1 MAKKFM
7 RSPAS
12 LIPPIPM
19 TSRFVAPWD
28 TAGWYYMLPEMYIG
42 CDLYSNCDDKLK
54 EIDEKYLGADYV
66 VSFNSYADGFD
77 DKEEL
82 EFFAERDITVYCALD
97 KKAIPCFINSWENT
111 NDTMLSDK
119 GTEYAIYSKD
129 YKKGDHV
136 NVPGFKGDC
145 NHFFVFVLPK
155 DCDYVEEKVPEAV
168 ISDVL
173 PENYVK
179 RTYKNYITDV
189 FNGESICPC
198 YELEGDVKHL
208 ARKEEARDKYLS
220 LNKASIKRSFEG
232 SNRIVLT
239 AKINVA
245 AGGKAILTLLNEKG
259 EALSDISFD
268 SGKIT
273 SSNEEVIDYK
283 ENTDLA
289 IRLVYNGKKGT
300 ADVFINCRK
309 AKTVKAVKGDVKAF
323 KLTSIE
329 KETQLDNLTVT
340 DDTEVFV
347 VNDNFE
353 CEASRYLAYS
363 ENAKVETTAYP
374 FKDSV
379 AYKLTSKDENAA
391 TFSYAFPAVEG
402 LVSVESLLI
411 TDSEEFSLAPMLTD
425 KNGTPAMRVAL
436 YQNNLYATDG
446 DEFVRIYGGTTN
458 FLYYPCKNVINIKVT
473 VDTNKGTYDLM
484 VDGSYRAKGY
494 KLLNPVK
501 EIANAVYSAKKEAL
515 TLMRVRVYDDADL
528 ARDVIPNA
536 PVFDVTKEPYNAVP
550 DGKTF
555 VRKNIQKAIDDA
567 AFTGGTVYLPE
578 GTYYTGE
585 LILRNDMTLWV
596 SKNAKV
602 FGTHDHSEYTLRSPG
617 DSRCGYFSLGR
628 GFIYGEN
635 ISNVRVTGGGVI
647 DGNGKY
653 RFKMNDPHPDR
664 RLEEARPDIFL
675 IEYSKDVT
683 LEHINLKSPGFWT
696 VVPLGCDHVF
706 IRYLNLD
713 SLNTPNRDGINPVDC
728 SDLTIYSCNIIAG
741 DDGITFKSSEPH
753 GCENIDVYDVVIQSL
768 ASGIKFGTDTYWS
781 FKNAHIR
788 ECYIKNVNRCGI
800 SLESV
805 DGAEVE
811 NIVFEKINMTDVGAP
826 AYICVG
832 DRKRL
837 PRNGH
842 PPRLGYI
849 KGVLFDNLR
858 FERPYPFSFTKDI
871 REVLCIGQYDH
882 ARVEDVT
889 FRNCYFVLPG
899 GFDKIPPEP
908 RRLDDGYPEYD
919 KHGLSAGSVFTVKW
933 AKNFRIENSEF
944 ILENKDYRPRIAYF
958 EYKK

>member
-1 MAKKFM
+1 MAKKFQ

-12 LIPPIPM
+12 KIPAVPM

-28 TAGWYYMLPEMYIG
+28 TAGWYYMLPELYVG
-42 CDLYSNCDDKLK
+42 CDMYSNCDDKLK
-54 EIDEKYLGADYV
+54 EIDDKYLGADYV
-66 VSFNSYADGFD
+66 VSFNSFADGFD

-82 EFFAERDITVYCALD
+82 EFFAERDITVYAALD
-97 KKAIPCFINSWENT
+97 KKAIPEFVNKWTNT
-111 NDTMLSDK
+111 GDTLTSDK
-119 GTEYAIYSKD
+119 GTKYAIYSKD
-129 YKKGDHV
+129 YNKTEHV
-136 NVPGFKGDC
+136 KVPGFKGDC
-145 NHFFVFVLPK
+145 NHFFVFVLPRDDEYIEK
-155 DCDYVEEKVPEAV
+155 DFPVSV
-168 ISDVL
+168 ISDIL
-173 PENYVK
+173 PEAYKK

-189 FNGESICPC
+189 FNGDKICSC
-198 YELEGDVKHL
+198 YETEGEVKLL
-208 ARKEEARDKYLS
+208 AREEARDKYVS
-220 LNKASIKRSFEG
+220 LNEASIKRTFDG
-232 SNRIVLT
+232 SDRIVAT

-245 AGGKAILTLLNEKG
+245 ENGKAVFSLNADDE
-259 EALSDISFD
+259 LIDVTFD

-273 SSNEEVIDYK
+273 ASGEDVIDYK
-283 ENTDLA
+283 ENTDVAL
-289 IRLVYNGKKGT
+289 RLVYNGEAGS
-300 ADVFINCRK
+300 ADIFVNCRK
-309 AKTVKAVKGDVKAF
+309 AKTVKAATSTVKSF
-323 KLTSIE
+323 KFASIKGE
-329 KETQLDNLTVT
+329 AQFDNLTVT
-340 DDTEVFV
+340 DDTEIFV
-347 VNDNFE
+347 INDNFE
-353 CEASRYLAYS
+353 CEASRYLAYT
-363 ENAKVETTAYP
+363 ENANVETTAYP

-379 AYKLTSKDENAA
+379 AYKLTSKDENPASL
-391 TFSYAFPAVEG
+391 SYAFPSVEG

-458 FLYYPCKNVINIKVT
+458 FQYYPCKNVINIKVT

-494 KLLNPVK
+494 KLLNPVN
-501 EIANAVYSAKKEAL
+501 EICNAVYSANKEAL

-536 PVFDVTKEPYNAVP
+536 PVFDVTKAPYNAVG
-550 DGKTF
+550 DGVTF
-555 VRKNIQKAIDDA
+555 VRQNIQKAIDDA
-567 AFTGGTVYLPE
+567 AFTGGTVYIPE
-578 GTYYTGE
+578 GVYYTGE

-617 DSRCGYFSLGR
+617 DSRCGFFSLGR

-635 ISNVRVTGGGVI
+635 VSNVRVTGGGVI

-653 RFKMNDPHPDR
+653 RFKMNDPHPER

-753 GCENIDVYDVVIQSL
+753 GCENIDVHDIVIQSL

-781 FKNAHIR
+781 FKNAHIK
-788 ECYIKNVNRCGI
+788 ELYIKNVNRCGI

-849 KGVLFDNLR
+849 KGVTFDSLR

-871 REVLCIGQYDH
+871 REVLVIGQYDH

-889 FRNCYFVLPG
+889 FKNCYFALPG
-899 GFDKIPPEP
+899 GFTEIPYEP

-933 AKNFRIENSEF
+933 AKNFKIENCEF
-944 ILENKDYRPRIAYF
+944 TLENKDYRPRIAYF

>member
-1 MAKKFM
+1 MAKKFQ

-12 LIPPIPM
+12 KIPPVPM

-28 TAGWYYMLPEMYIG
+28 TAGWYYMLPELYIG
-42 CDLYSNCDDKLK
+42 CDMYSNCDDKLL

-66 VSFNSYADGFD
+66 VSFNSIADGFD

-82 EFFAERDITVYCALD
+82 EFFAERDVTVYAALD
-97 KKAIPCFINSWENT
+97 KKAIPEFVKDWA
-111 NDTMLSDK
+111 DTGDTLKSDK
-119 GTEYAIYSKD
+119 GAEYEIFSKD
-129 YKKGDHV
+129 YKKTEHV
-136 NVPGFKGDC
+136 KVPGFKGDC

-155 DCDYVEEKVPEAV
+155 DDEYIERDFPVSV
-168 ISDVL
+168 ISDKL
-173 PENYVK
+173 PEAYKK

-189 FNGESICPC
+189 FNGESLCSC
-198 YELEGDVKHL
+198 YETEGEVKL
-208 ARKEEARDKYLS
+208 VAREEEARDKYLS
-220 LNKASIKRSFEG
+220 LNNASVKRSFEG
-232 SNRIVLT
+232 TDRIVAT

-245 AGGKAILTLLNEKG
+245 EGGKAIFTLENEAKLIDVTFKG
-259 EALSDISFD
+259 
-268 SGKIT
+268 GKIT
-273 SSNEEVIDYK
+273 ASGEDVIDYK
-283 ENTDLA
+283 ENTDVAL
-289 IRLVYNGKKGT
+289 RLVYNGEKGS
-300 ADVFINCRK
+300 ADIFVNCRK
-309 AKTVKAVKGDVKAF
+309 AKTVKAEKGEVKSF
-323 KLTSIE
+323 KFVSIE
-329 KETQLDNLTVT
+329 KEAQLDNLTIT
-340 DDTEVFV
+340 DDTEIFV

-353 CEASRYLAYS
+353 SEASRYLAYT
-363 ENAKVETTAYP
+363 ENALVETTAYP

-379 AYKLTSKDENAA
+379 AYKLTSKDEKPASFA
-391 TFSYAFPAVEG
+391 YAFPSVEG

-425 KNGTPAMRVAL
+425 KNGTPAMRIAL

-458 FLYYPCKNVINIKVT
+458 FQYYPCKNVINIKVT

-494 KLLNPVK
+494 KLLNPVS
-501 EIANAVYSAKKEAL
+501 EICNAVYTANKEAL

-536 PVFDVTKEPYNAVP
+536 PVFDVTKEPYNAVA
-550 DGKTF
+550 DGVTF

-578 GTYYTGE
+578 GVYYTGE

-635 ISNVRVTGGGVI
+635 VSNVRVTGGGVI

-753 GCENIDVYDVVIQSL
+753 GCENIDVHDIVIQSL

-781 FKNAHIR
+781 FKNAHIK
-788 ECYIKNVNRCGI
+788 ELYIKNVNRCGI

-849 KGVLFDNLR
+849 KGVTFDSLR

-871 REVLCIGQYDH
+871 REVLVIGQYDH

-889 FRNCYFVLPG
+889 FKNCYFALPG
-899 GFDKIPPEP
+899 GFNVIPPEP

-933 AKNFRIENSEF
+933 AKNFKIENCEF
-944 ILENKDYRPRIAYF
+944 TLEKKDYRPKIAYF